1 MTMKELY
8 QKVIEQINYLA
19 TVDIIAEW
27 YIDKE
32 NTIPTIVIQTWSIED
47 GRAFNVAKRF
57 CDFLFECCT
66 YSDFNNNIHIL
77 IFESPNMFTTN
88 DFNIEIFPIQ
98 L

>member
-1 MTMKELY
+1 MLY
-8 QKVIEQINYLA
+8 QKVIEQIDCLA
-19 TVDIIAEW
+19 NTDIIAEW

-57 CDFLFECCT
+57 CNFLFDRCT
-66 YSDFNNNIHIL
+66 YSDFNNYIHTL
-77 IFESPNMFTTN
+77 IFETPDIFTTN
-88 DFNIEIFPIQ
+88 DFNVEIAPIQ